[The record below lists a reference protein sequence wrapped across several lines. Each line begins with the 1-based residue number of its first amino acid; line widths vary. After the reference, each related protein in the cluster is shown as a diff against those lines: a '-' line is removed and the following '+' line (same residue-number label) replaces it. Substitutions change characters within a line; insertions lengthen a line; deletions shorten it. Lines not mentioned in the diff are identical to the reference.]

1 VTIAPTSCSALIV
14 IDVRRANSKFFQIK
28 GVSFSDR
35 LKIQAGLGTCTND
48 VIKFATSSSLGTP
61 TFGRLQYL
69 EVTGALN
76 HGIQFTTSATNNEIK
91 DNWIHHN
98 GNNAANVDDT
108 HGMYIHSAD
117 NLVEGNLVE
126 SNCNRG
132 LQIFNSGSNNAHRNI
147 VRRNIFKT
155 NGTCEASANVVLSS
169 GNDIQ
174 FYGNFVYGGNANGVS
189 ITSNSPLR
197 TLIYNNTI
205 YDNDSAGVSVFA
217 GASGT
222 RIINNII
229 RSNGSTVSDSG
240 TSTVQTTNLTT
251 DPSFINAGTGNL
263 CLETG
268 SSAINAGTATIAT
281 SPAVTRL
288 FNGAAPDIG
297 ACETLPVTVATGL
310 SAAADDAQ
318 HVDVTFPMKL
328 ATPLL
333 PATGVTGFTL
343 SDSRTITSAVKLSD
357 SVVRLT
363 YTGTCTAGTFSY
375 SAGNLTDSALIG
387 GSAVQPVF
395 TITTQ
400 AITNNCGA
408 VSTAEL
414 AQVTYRF
421 YRLLVDEDGD
431 LIGTGALNA
440 PIRAALGMVFAVEI
454 QTDCTEEDCAPL
466 GQILQFD
473 LNGSGSWTTITDEC
487 TGTKICFY
495 GSGNTD
501 PMLPSGVPDC
511 PLSGAFTCVDGGTQ
525 RIAAAVPVIDLAQD
539 NSVVNRYLLKAQA
552 AVDEVLRLRLI
563 NQNGAV
569 LSSYDQYPTIT
580 GRNAAGFR

>member
-1 VTIAPTSCSALIV
+1 MRIISLIFFFAVSSADAATYFVKKSGSDSNNCTAAQTESTPKLTINSALGCFNPATAGSGAGHTIKIYSGTYAEAINNIIPGGTSWSNPFTITKNAGDTVTIAPTSCSALIV

-132 LQIFNSGSNNAHRNI
+132 LQIFNSGSNNA
-147 VRRNIFKT
+147 
-155 NGTCEASANVVLSS
+155 TCEASANVVLSS

-268 SSAINAGTATIAT
+268 SSAIKAGTATITA
-281 SPAVTRL
+281 SVSRV
-288 FNGAAPDIG
+288 FNGSAPDIG
-297 ACETLPVTVATGL
+297 ACESFGH
-310 SAAADDAQ
+310 SAA
-318 HVDVTFPMKL
+318 
-328 ATPLL
+328 
-333 PATGVTGFTL
+333 
-343 SDSRTITSAVKLSD
+343 
-357 SVVRLT
+357 VV
-363 YTGTCTAGTFSY
+363 
-375 SAGNLTDSALIG
+375 GN
-387 GSAVQPVF
+387 
-395 TITTQ
+395 
-400 AITNNCGA
+400 
-408 VSTAEL
+408 
-414 AQVTYRF
+414 
-421 YRLLVDEDGD
+421 
-431 LIGTGALNA
+431 
-440 PIRAALGMVFAVEI
+440 
-454 QTDCTEEDCAPL
+454 
-466 GQILQFD
+466 
-473 LNGSGSWTTITDEC
+473 
-487 TGTKICFY
+487 
-495 GSGNTD
+495 
-501 PMLPSGVPDC
+501 
-511 PLSGAFTCVDGGTQ
+511 
-525 RIAAAVPVIDLAQD
+525 
-539 NSVVNRYLLKAQA
+539 
-552 AVDEVLRLRLI
+552 
-563 NQNGAV
+563 
-569 LSSYDQYPTIT
+569 
-580 GRNAAGFR
+580 